1 MATPYEVSTVVSRS
15 YIPEQFQNNM
25 QAGQE
30 QKNVMFLQEFQKDFE
45 KKQQEVGKTIKTEGT
60 TVADKSLKMDEEK
73 KKRNK
78 NKRKKSLNNSNKKT
92 EGIDIQA

>member
-15 YIPEQFQNNM
+15 YIPEQFQNSM

-60 TVADKSLKMDEEK
+60 TVADKSIKMEEER

-78 NKRKKSLNNSNKKT
+78 NKRKKTLSKNKKT
-92 EGIDIQA
+92 DGIDIQA